1 MLYSV
6 ELRSRC
12 FLNCDAKVRPF
23 FESAKNKTDFF
34 QKNFVFSS
42 EVCSSVDFWSDYCSM
57 NRLLNMYQPMEMPM
71 LAEHGVELLWVR

>member
-34 QKNFVFSS
+34 QKKLCF
-42 EVCSSVDFWSDYCSM
+42 
-57 NRLLNMYQPMEMPM
+57 LLGGLFKRGFLVGLLLYEPVV
-71 LAEHGVELLWVR
+71 EHVPADGDADAG